1 MAHLPSE
8 MVPVITVLNMRAVT
22 TANVAGAASLTVSG
36 LADLGANELRLMT
49 NNPAKYGGLGGYG
62 LTVVERVSIEI
73 APTPENEKYLRTK
86 KERLGHLIEM
96 DGK

>member
-1 MAHLPSE
+1 
-8 MVPVITVLNMRAVT
+8 
-22 TANVAGAASLTVSG
+22 
-36 LADLGANELRLMT
+36 MT

-62 LTVVERVSIEI
+62 LTVVERVAIEI
-73 APTPENEKYLRTK
+73 PPTPENEKYLRTK